1 MSSLQIFA
9 ALALLAGNAV
19 FVATEFALMSARRSQ
34 IEPRAAA
41 GSAVARTT
49 LSAIEN
55 LAQVIATTQL
65 GVTLCSLGLG
75 AVAEPSVTS
84 ALQPLAHHLG
94 IPSGAVHAVAF
105 IVALAVVI
113 YLHVVLGEMVPKNLS
128 LANPERAAM
137 VLGPPMMGLVAVL
150 RPIASGLDSLAN
162 ALIRLLRIE
171 PRSELNSA
179 FTREEVGALVAE
191 SRDGGLLEDRE
202 FERLSDA
209 LDFTARAVDDV
220 MLSLDTLDVVQRRA
234 RTTDIE
240 DLCARTGYSRFPV
253 EDEDHVLLGYV
264 HIKDVLSADL
274 QERQGRA
281 RVLDDAQIRPF
292 ANVLTGSTL
301 VLTLTTLQT
310 RSAHL
315 ALVRSEEGTVLGMA
329 ALEDVI
335 EELVGTIRDQ
345 FSDSPDSG
353 SGAGLA

>member
-1 MSSLQIFA
+1 MSPLQVFA
-9 ALALLAGNAV
+9 AIALLLGNSL

-34 IEPRAAA
+34 IEPKAAA

-55 LAQVIATTQL
+55 LAHVIAATQL

-75 AVAEPSVTS
+75 AVAEPAVTG
-84 ALQPLAHHLG
+84 ALEPIARHLG
-94 IPSGAVHAVAF
+94 IASGAVHAIAF
-105 IVALAVVI
+105 ICALALVI

-128 LANPERAAM
+128 LANPERAA
-137 VLGPPMMGLVAVL
+137 LLLSPPMMALVTVV
-150 RPIASGLDSLAN
+150 RPLATGLDALAN

-171 PRSELNSA
+171 PRRELNA
-179 FTREEVGALVAE
+179 TFTREEVGALVVE
-191 SRDGGLLEDRE
+191 SRDVGLLGDSE

-220 MLSLDTLDVVQRRA
+220 MLPLGSLDVVRPRA

-253 EDEDHVLLGYV
+253 QAEDGSMLGYV
-264 HIKDVLSADL
+264 HIKDVLSADVL
-274 QERQGRA
+274 GRA

-292 ANVLTGSTL
+292 ADVVSGSSL
-301 VLTLTTLQT
+301 VHTLTTLQV

-315 ALVRSEEGTVLGMA
+315 ALVRADDGTPVGLA

-345 FSDSPDSG
+345 FSDSSDS
-353 SGAGLA
+353 ADRPT

>member
-9 ALALLAGNAV
+9 AIALLAGNAV

-55 LAQVIATTQL
+55 LAHVIATTQL

-75 AVAEPSVTS
+75 AVAESSV
-84 ALQPLAHHLG
+84 AHAFEPLARHLG
-94 IPSGAVHAVAF
+94 LPSDGVHAIAF
-105 IVALAVVI
+105 VVALALVI

-137 VLGPPMMGLVAVL
+137 VLGPPMMALVAVL

-171 PRSELNSA
+171 PRSELNST
-179 FTREEVGALVAE
+179 FTREEVGALVVE
-191 SRDGGLLEDRE
+191 SRDGGLLGDSE

-209 LDFTARAVDDV
+209 LDFTARPVDDV
-220 MLSLDTLDVVQRRA
+220 MLPLSSVDVIRPRA

-253 EDEDHVLLGYV
+253 QEADGTMLGYV
-264 HIKDVLSADL
+264 HIKDVLSADVH
-274 QERQGRA
+274 GRA

-292 ANVLTGSTL
+292 ASVPTGSSL
-301 VLTLTTLQT
+301 VHTLTTLQE

-315 ALVRSEEGTVLGMA
+315 ALVRTEAGEVVGIA

-345 FSDSPDSG
+345 FSDSSDNP
-353 SGAGLA
+353 AAAI

>member
-264 HIKDVLSADL
+264 HIKDVLSADIH
-274 QERQGRA
+274 GRA

-292 ANVLTGSTL
+292 ANVLTGASL
-301 VLTLTTLQT
+301 VHTLTTLQT

-315 ALVRSEEGTVLGMA
+315 ALVREEDGTVVGIA

-345 FSDSPDSG
+345 FSDSSDSPAAA
-353 SGAGLA
+353 S

>member
-1 MSSLQIFA
+1 MSLLQVVA
-9 ALALLAGNAV
+9 AFALLLGNAV

-75 AVAEPSVTS
+75 AVAEPSLAS
-84 ALQPLAHHLG
+84 ALRPWASNLG
-94 IPSGAVHAVAF
+94 VPSGGVHAVAF
-105 IVALAVVI
+105 IVALALVI

-128 LANPERAAM
+128 LADPERAAM
-137 VLGPPMMGLVAVL
+137 VLGPPMMALVAVL
-150 RPIASGLDSLAN
+150 RPVASGLDSLAN
-162 ALIRLLRIE
+162 ALLRPLRIE
-171 PRSELNSA
+171 PRNELNA
-179 FTREEVGALVAE
+179 TFTREEVGALVAE
-191 SRDGGLLEDRE
+191 SRDVGLLEDRE

-209 LDFTARAVDDV
+209 LDFTSRAVDDV
-220 MLSLDTLDVVQRRA
+220 MLALDTLDVVRPRA
-234 RTTDIE
+234 RATDIE

-253 EDEDHVLLGYV
+253 EDDNGTWVGYI

-274 QERQGRA
+274 HGRA

-292 ANVLTGSTL
+292 ASVPSGATL
-301 VLTLTTLQT
+301 VHTLATLQN

-315 ALVRSEEGTVLGMA
+315 ALVHSEEGTVLGMA
-329 ALEDVI
+329 TLEDVI

-345 FSDSPDSG
+345 FSDSSDS
-353 SGAGLA
+353 APPPA

>member
-1 MSSLQIFA
+1 MSAPEIFA
-9 ALALLAGNAV
+9 AIALLLGNAM

-34 IEPRAAA
+34 IEPKAAA

-55 LAQVIATTQL
+55 LAHVIAATQL

-75 AVAEPSVTS
+75 AVAEP
-84 ALQPLAHHLG
+84 ALSRAFEPLAHHLG
-94 IPSGAVHAVAF
+94 IPSGGVHAVAF
-105 IVALAVVI
+105 TIALALVI

-128 LANPERAAM
+128 LANPERAAL
-137 VLGPPMMGLVAVL
+137 VLGPPMMALVTVV
-150 RPIASGLDSLAN
+150 RPLASGLDALAN

-171 PRSELNSA
+171 PRSELNA
-179 FTREEVGALVAE
+179 TFTREEVGALVVE
-191 SRDGGLLEDRE
+191 SRDVGLLGDSE

-209 LDFTARAVDDV
+209 IDFTSRAVDDV
-220 MLSLDTLDVVQRRA
+220 MLPLASLDVVRPRA

-253 EDEDHVLLGYV
+253 QADDGSMLGYI
-264 HIKDVLSADL
+264 HIKDVLSAGVN
-274 QERQGRA
+274 GRA
-281 RVLDDAQIRPF
+281 RVLDDAQIRQF
-292 ANVLTGSTL
+292 ANVTTGSSL
-301 VLTLTTLQT
+301 VHTLTTLQA

-315 ALVRSEEGTVLGMA
+315 ALVRNEEGAAVGIA

-345 FSDSPDSG
+345 FSDSSDS
-353 SGAGLA
+353 APEPT

>member
-1 MSSLQIFA
+1 MSSWQIFA

-34 IEPRAAA
+34 IEPKAAA

-94 IPSGAVHAVAF
+94 IPTGAAHAIAF
-105 IVALAVVI
+105 IVALALVI

-137 VLGPPMMGLVAVL
+137 VLGPPMMALVAVL
-150 RPIASGLDSLAN
+150 RPIATGLDSMAN
-162 ALIRLLRIE
+162 ALMRLLRIE
-171 PRSELNSA
+171 PRSDLNST

-191 SRDGGLLEDRE
+191 SREGGLLEDRE

-220 MLSLDTLDVVQRRA
+220 MLELDTLDVVRPRA
-234 RTTDIE
+234 RATDVE

-253 EDEDHVLLGYV
+253 QDDDGTMLGYV
-264 HIKDVLSADL
+264 HIKDVLSAEFRALD
-274 QERQGRA
+274 GRA

-292 ANVLTGSTL
+292 ANVLTGSSL
-301 VLTLTTLQT
+301 VHTLTTLQT

-315 ALVRSEEGTVLGMA
+315 ALVRSDEGAVIGVA

-335 EELVGTIRDQ
+335 EELVGTIRDR
-345 FSDSPDSG
+345 FSDSPDSA
-353 SGAGLA
+353 SSQA